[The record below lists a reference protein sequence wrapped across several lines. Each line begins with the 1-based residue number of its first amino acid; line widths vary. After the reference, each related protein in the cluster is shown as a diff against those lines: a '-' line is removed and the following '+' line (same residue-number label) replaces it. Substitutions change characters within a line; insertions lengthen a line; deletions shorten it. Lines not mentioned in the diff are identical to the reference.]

1 VKVTTP
7 DFQYASQPSS
17 SKAKIPKHRQFV
29 GTSVLIMR
37 GSDKGEHCT
46 IQMVLD
52 GQPTNSTLKVVV
64 IPTRYDPILPNRTI
78 TIDYD
83 DIVAEL

>member
-1 VKVTTP
+1 MKVTTP

-17 SKAKIPKHRQFV
+17 SKAQIPKDRQFV
-29 GTSVLIMR
+29 GTPVLITR

-46 IQMVLD
+46 VQTVLH

-78 TIDYD
+78 TVDYD
-83 DIVAEL
+83 DIVAES